1 MTVEFW
7 IKPTDDSFYVGDT
20 KIIFTMLDTEET
32 LNEIREEK
40 VLNDFGFNLDDANE
54 QAEELREYMK
64 IYLKNNTL
72 VCAPFGNIDSN
83 AI

>member
-54 QAEELREYMK
+54 
-64 IYLKNNTL
+64 
-72 VCAPFGNIDSN
+72 
-83 AI
+83 